1 MDDPSVIFLT
11 IIIVVTILL
20 SAFFS
25 GIEIAFISANR
36 LKIAIDKEQGGVSS
50 KILGYFSNKPNWFI
64 GTMLLG
70 NNISIVIY
78 SIFMG
83 SVFNQL
89 FGITEGENSYSVMM
103 VQTVVSTIILLF
115 LAEFLPKAI
124 FRINANN
131 ILSTMAVPLMVVYVI
146 LFLPTFITIGLAELI
161 LRIFIKKQ
169 DNEDFVTFEKVD
181 LDDFLE
187 EGLSRA
193 SNDEDQDYE
202 VKLFHNALNFNE
214 VMARDCMVP
223 RNEIISVEI
232 NDSVEELQKLFVET
246 NLSKVLVYKDSI
258 DNIIGYVHSF
268 EMFKKPDSVKSAL
281 LPVSIIPESMTA
293 NKILEDLI
301 KKNRSI
307 AVVIDEFGGTAGM
320 LTMEDVIEEIFG
332 EIEDE
337 HDSDEVVQEVL
348 DNGEFVFGGRIEIDA
363 INENYDI
370 ELPESEEYE
379 TLAGFIIHQL
389 EDIPEAGDGF
399 QFENYKF
406 TIREVSSTKIDLVHI
421 KKVEEDL

>member
-36 LKIAIDKEQGGVSS
+36 LKIAIDKEQGGISS
-50 KILGYFSNKPNWFI
+50 KILGYFSNKPSWFI

-83 SVFNQL
+83 VAFNRL
-89 FGITEGENSYSVMM
+89 FGISENDASFGVIML
-103 VQTVVSTIILLF
+103 QTVVATIILLF

-124 FRINANN
+124 FRINANS
-131 ILSTMAVPLMVVYVI
+131 ILSTMAIPLIIVYVA
-146 LFLPTFITIGLAELI
+146 LFIPTFVTIGLAELI
-161 LRIFIKKQ
+161 LRLFIKKQ
-169 DNEDFVTFEKVD
+169 DNEDFVSFEKVD

-187 EGLSRA
+187 EGLSGA
-193 SNDEDQDYE
+193 ADDEDQDYE

-214 VMARDCMVP
+214 VIARDCMVP
-223 RNEIISVEI
+223 RNEIIAVEI
-232 NDSVEELQKLFVET
+232 NDAIEDLHKLFVET
-246 NLSKVLVYKDSI
+246 KLSKVLVYKETI

-281 LPVSIIPESMTA
+281 LPVGIIPESMTA

-301 KKNRSI
+301 SKNRSI

-320 LTMEDVIEEIFG
+320 LTMEDIIEEIFG

-337 HDSDEVVQEVL
+337 HDKIDVVQDVL
-348 DNGEFVFGGRIEIDA
+348 DNGEYIFGGRMEIDA

-370 ELPESEEYE
+370 KLPEGEEYE

-389 EDIPEAGDGF
+389 EDIPEVGDELR
-399 QFENYKF
+399 FENYKF

-421 KKVEEDL
+421 RTVEEDL

>member
-1 MDDPSVIFLT
+1 MDDPSVIILT
-11 IIIVVTILL
+11 IIIVVTVLL

-36 LKIAIDKEQGGVSS
+36 LKIAIDKEQGGISS
-50 KILGYFSNKPNWFI
+50 KILGYFSNKPSWFI

-78 SIFMG
+78 TIYMG
-83 SVFNQL
+83 YVFNRL
-89 FGITEGENSYSVMM
+89 FGYADDQSDFTVMM
-103 VQTVVSTIILLF
+103 VQTIVSTIILLF

-124 FRINANN
+124 FRINANS
-131 ILSTMAVPLMVVYVI
+131 ILSTMAMPLMIVYVI

-161 LRIFIKKQ
+161 LRLFIKKKE
-169 DNEDFVTFEKVD
+169 DEDFVKFEKVD

-187 EGLSRA
+187 EGLSGA
-193 SNDEDQDYE
+193 TDDEDQDYE

-214 VMARDCMVP
+214 VIARDCLVP
-223 RNEIISVEI
+223 RNEIIAVEI
-232 NDSVEELQKLFVET
+232 NDDVEELHKLFVET
-246 NLSKVLVYKDSI
+246 NLSKILVYKESI

-268 EMFKKPDSVKSAL
+268 EMFKDPDSVKSAL

-320 LTMEDVIEEIFG
+320 LTMEDIIEEIFG

-337 HDSDEVVQEVL
+337 HDSDDIVQEVL
-348 DNGEFVFGGRIEIDA
+348 ENGEFVFGGRMEIDA
-363 INENYDI
+363 INENYDLK
-370 ELPESEEYE
+370 LPEGEEYE
-379 TLAGFIIHQL
+379 TLAGFIIHHL
-389 EDIPEAGDGF
+389 EDIPEAGDEF

-421 KKVEEDL
+421 KKQEEDL

>member
-1 MDDPSVIFLT
+1 MDDPSVIVMT
-11 IIIVVTILL
+11 IIIVATILL

-36 LKIAIDKEQGGVSS
+36 LKIAIDKEQGGISS
-50 KILGYFSNKPNWFI
+50 RILGYFSNKPSWFI

-83 SVFNQL
+83 VAFNQL
-89 FGITEGENSYSVMM
+89 FGISEDEANFGVVML
-103 VQTVVSTIILLF
+103 QTVTATIILLF

-131 ILSTMAVPLMVVYVI
+131 ILNTMAIPLMVVYVI

-161 LRIFIKKQ
+161 LRLFIKKEE
-169 DNEDFVTFEKVD
+169 DEDFVSFEKVD

-187 EGLSRA
+187 EGLSGV
-193 SNDEDQDYE
+193 SDDEEQDYE

-214 VMARDCMVP
+214 VIARDCMVP
-223 RNEIISVEI
+223 RNEIIAVEI
-232 NDSVEELQKLFVET
+232 NDDIKELHKLFVDT
-246 NLSKVLVYKDSI
+246 NLSKVLVYKESI

-337 HDSDEVVQEVL
+337 HDSDEITQEVL

-363 INENYDI
+363 INENY
-370 ELPESEEYE
+370 ELKLPEGEEYE
-379 TLAGFIIHQL
+379 TLAGFIIHHL
-389 EDIPEAGDGF
+389 EDIPEVGDEF

-421 KKVEEDL
+421 KTVEEDL

>member
-1 MDDPSVIFLT
+1 MDDPSVITLT
-11 IIIVVTILL
+11 VIIVTTIVL

-25 GIEIAFISANR
+25 GVEIAFISANR
-36 LKIAIDKEQGGVSS
+36 LKIAIDKEQGGIAS
-50 KILGYFSNKPNWFI
+50 KILAYFSKKPSWFI

-83 SVFNQL
+83 NAFNQL
-89 FGITEGENSYSVMM
+89 FGITGNNTDFSVVMI
-103 VQTVVSTIILLF
+103 QTVISTIILLF

-124 FRINANN
+124 FRINANS
-131 ILSTMAVPLMVVYVI
+131 ILSATAVLLMVVYVI
-146 LFLPTFITIGLAELI
+146 LFIPTFITIGLAELI
-161 LRIFIKKQ
+161 LRIFIKKEG
-169 DNEDFVTFEKVD
+169 NEDLVKFEKVD

-187 EGLSRA
+187 EGLNAA
-193 SNDEDQDYE
+193 SDDDDQDYE
-202 VKLFHNALNFNE
+202 VRLFHNALNFNE
-214 VMARDCMVP
+214 VIARDCMIP
-223 RNEIISVEI
+223 RNEILAVEI
-232 NDSVEELQKLFVET
+232 NDDITELQQIFIET
-246 NLSKVLVYKDSI
+246 NLSKVLVYKETI

-268 EMFKKPDSVKSAL
+268 EMFKKPESIKAAL

-293 NKILEDLI
+293 NKVLADLI

-307 AVVIDEFGGTAGM
+307 AIVIDEFGGTAGM

-337 HDSDEVVQEVL
+337 HDSEEIVQEVME
-348 DNGEFVFGGRIEIDA
+348 NGEFLFGGRIEIDT
-363 INENYDI
+363 INEKYDI

-379 TLAGFIIHQL
+379 TLAGFIINQL
-389 EDIPEAGDGF
+389 EDIPEEGDQF

-421 KKVEEDL
+421 KQVEEDL

>member
-11 IIIVVTILL
+11 ITIVVTILL

-36 LKIAIDKEQGGVSS
+36 LKIAIDKEQGGIAS
-50 KILGYFSNKPNWFI
+50 KILGYFSNKPSWFI

-70 NNISIVIY
+70 NNIAIVIY
-78 SIFMG
+78 SIFVG
-83 SVFNQL
+83 VAFNQI
-89 FGITEGENSYSVMM
+89 FGISENEISFGVVML
-103 VQTVVSTIILLF
+103 QTIVATIVLLF

-124 FRINANN
+124 FRINANS
-131 ILSTMAVPLMVVYVI
+131 ILSTMAIPLMIVYVI
-146 LFLPTFITIGLAELI
+146 LFIPTFVTIGLAELI
-161 LRIFIKKQ
+161 LRLFIRKKE
-169 DNEDFVTFEKVD
+169 DEDFVSFEKVD

-187 EGLSRA
+187 EGLSGA
-193 SNDEDQDYE
+193 SEGDEQDYE

-214 VMARDCMVP
+214 VIARDCMVP
-223 RNEIISVEI
+223 RNEIIAVEI
-232 NDSVEELQKLFVET
+232 NDDVKELHQLFVET
-246 NLSKVLVYKDSI
+246 NLSKVLVYKETI

-268 EMFKKPDSVKSAL
+268 EMFKEPDSVKSAL

-337 HDSDEVVQEVL
+337 HDSDEIVQEVL
-348 DNGEFVFGGRIEIDA
+348 ENDEYVFGGRIEIDA
-363 INENYDI
+363 INENY
-370 ELPESEEYE
+370 ELRLPESEEYE
-379 TLAGFIIHQL
+379 TLAGFIIHHL
-389 EDIPEAGDGF
+389 EDIPEVGDEF

-421 KKVEEDL
+421 KTVEEDL

>member
-1 MDDPSVIFLT
+1 MDDPSVIVLT
-11 IIIVVTILL
+11 IIIVVTVLL

-50 KILGYFSNKPNWFI
+50 KILGYFSNKPSWFI

-78 SIFMG
+78 SIYMG
-83 SVFNQL
+83 VVFNQL
-89 FGITEGENSYSVMM
+89 FGLDSNETDFTVMM
-103 VQTVVSTIILLF
+103 VQTVVSTIVLLF

-124 FRINANN
+124 FRINANS
-131 ILSTMAVPLMVVYVI
+131 ILSTMAVPLVIVYVA
-146 LFLPTFITIGLAELI
+146 LFIPTFITIGLAELI
-161 LRIFIKKQ
+161 LRLFIKKQ
-169 DNEDFVTFEKVD
+169 DNGDFVTFEKVD

-187 EGLSRA
+187 EGLSGV
-193 SNDEDQDYE
+193 SNNEEQDYE

-214 VMARDCMVP
+214 VIARDCMIP
-223 RNEIISVEI
+223 RNEIIAVEI
-232 NDSVEELQKLFVET
+232 NDEVEELHHIFVDT

-268 EMFKKPDSVKSAL
+268 EMFKKPENVKSAL

-293 NKILEDLI
+293 NRILEDLI

-337 HDSDEVVQEVL
+337 HDSDDVVQEVL
-348 DNGEFVFGGRIEIDA
+348 ENGEYVFGGRMEIDA
-363 INENYDI
+363 INEKYDL
-370 ELPESEEYE
+370 ELPEGEEYE

-389 EDIPEAGDGF
+389 EDIPQEGDEF
-399 QFENYKF
+399 RFEKYKF

-421 KKVEEDL
+421 KTVEEDL

>member
-11 IIIVVTILL
+11 IIIVVTVLL

-36 LKIAIDKEQGGVSS
+36 LKIAIDKEQGGISS
-50 KILGYFSNKPNWFI
+50 KILGYFSNKPSWFI

-70 NNISIVIY
+70 NNVSLVIY

-83 SVFNQL
+83 IAFNQL
-89 FGITEGENSYSVMM
+89 FGISENDTRLGVVML
-103 VQTVVSTIILLF
+103 QTVTATIILLF

-124 FRINANN
+124 FRINANS
-131 ILSTMAVPLMVVYVI
+131 ILSTMAIPLMIVYIV

-161 LRIFIKKQ
+161 LRIFIKKKE
-169 DNEDFVTFEKVD
+169 NEDFVSFEKID

-187 EGLSRA
+187 EGLSGA
-193 SNDEDQDYE
+193 TDDEEQDYE

-214 VMARDCMVP
+214 VIARDCMVP
-223 RNEIISVEI
+223 RNEIIAVEI
-232 NDSVEELQKLFVET
+232 NDDVKALHTLFVET
-246 NLSKVLVYKDSI
+246 NLSKILVYKDSI

-293 NKILEDLI
+293 NKVLEDLI
-301 KKNRSI
+301 QKNRSI

-337 HDSDEVVQEVL
+337 HDSDAVVQEVL
-348 DNGEFVFGGRIEIDA
+348 ENEEFLFGGRIEIDA
-363 INENYDI
+363 INENYDLK
-370 ELPESEEYE
+370 LPEGEEYE
-379 TLAGFIIHQL
+379 TLAGFIIHHL
-389 EDIPEAGDGF
+389 EDIPEVGDEF
-399 QFENYKF
+399 QYEHYKF
-406 TIREVSSTKIDLVHI
+406 TIREVSSTKINLVHI

>member
-11 IIIVVTILL
+11 IIIVATILL

-36 LKIAIDKEQGGVSS
+36 LKIAIDKEQGGISS
-50 KILGYFSNKPNWFI
+50 KILGYFSNKPSWFI

-83 SVFNQL
+83 VAFNQL
-89 FGITEGENSYSVMM
+89 FGISGDETSFGVIMF
-103 VQTVVSTIILLF
+103 QTIIATIVLLF

-124 FRINANN
+124 FRINANS
-131 ILSTMAVPLMVVYVI
+131 ILTTMAIPLMVIYVA

-161 LRIFIKKQ
+161 LRLFIKKKE
-169 DNEDFVTFEKVD
+169 NEDFVSFEKID

-187 EGLSRA
+187 EGLSGA
-193 SNDEDQDYE
+193 SDDEEQDYE

-214 VMARDCMVP
+214 VIARDCMVP
-223 RNEIISVEI
+223 RNEIIAIEI
-232 NDSVEELQKLFVET
+232 NDEIKELQELFIET
-246 NLSKVLVYKDSI
+246 NLSKVLVYKESI

-268 EMFKKPDSVKSAL
+268 EMFKRPDNVKSAL

-337 HDSDEVVQEVL
+337 HDSDEIVQDVL
-348 DNGEFVFGGRIEIDA
+348 GNGEYVFGGRIEIDA
-363 INENYDI
+363 INENHDI
-370 ELPESEEYE
+370 KLPEREEYE
-379 TLAGFIIHQL
+379 TLAGFIIHHL
-389 EDIPEAGDGF
+389 EDIPSVGDEF
-399 QFENYKF
+399 QYENYRF
-406 TIREVSSTKIDLVHI
+406 TIREVSSTKIDLVHVKAI
-421 KKVEEDL
+421 EEDL

>member
-11 IIIVVTILL
+11 IIIVSTILL

-36 LKIAIDKEQGGVSS
+36 LKIAIDKEQGGLSS
-50 KILGYFSNKPNWFI
+50 KILAYFSNKPSWFI
-64 GTMLLG
+64 GTLLLG
-70 NNISIVIY
+70 NNISLVIY

-83 SVFNQL
+83 TAFNHL
-89 FGITEGENSYSVMM
+89 FGLTENETSFSVVMI
-103 VQTVVSTIILLF
+103 QTIISTIVLLF

-124 FRINANN
+124 FRINANS
-131 ILSTMAVPLMVVYVI
+131 ILSATAILLMVVYVL
-146 LFLPTFITIGLAELI
+146 LFIPTFITIGLAELI
-161 LRIFIKKQ
+161 LRIFIKKE
-169 DNEDFVTFEKVD
+169 DNEDFVKFEKVD

-187 EGLSRA
+187 EGLSGA
-193 SNDEDQDYE
+193 TDDDDQDYE
-202 VKLFHNALNFNE
+202 VKIFHNALNFNE
-214 VMARDCMVP
+214 VIARDCMIP
-223 RNEIISVEI
+223 RNEIIAVEI
-232 NDSVEELQKLFVET
+232 NDDLSELNQIFIET
-246 NLSKVLVYKDSI
+246 NLSKVLVYKETI

-268 EMFKKPDSVKSAL
+268 EMFKQPESIKAAL

-293 NKILEDLI
+293 NKVLADLI

-337 HDSDEVVQEVL
+337 HDSEEVVQEIL
-348 DNGEFVFGGRIEIDA
+348 ENGEFLFGGRIEIDT
-363 INENYDI
+363 INEKYDI

-379 TLAGFIIHQL
+379 TLAGFIINQL
-389 EDIPEAGDGF
+389 EDIPEEGDVF

-421 KKVEEDL
+421 KAVEEDL